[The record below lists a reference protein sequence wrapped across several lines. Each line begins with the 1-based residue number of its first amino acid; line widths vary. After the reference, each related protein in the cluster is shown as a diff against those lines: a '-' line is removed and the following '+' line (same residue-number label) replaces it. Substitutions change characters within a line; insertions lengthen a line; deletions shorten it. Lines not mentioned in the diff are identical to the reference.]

1 MTTAYEMPRVRDQDS
16 SFSLGVAG
24 VIVPRD
30 LVYRMRNRGG
40 AILRALLGLWEG
52 QRFGGIDDR
61 PPDIRAVAAN
71 TLNCSKN
78 ARKIEP
84 FDPKTWLFGKYELY
98 SRRFLYGEA
107 DGEGQTLRPLR
118 YRILFGLA
126 VAESRP
132 TSG

>member
-1 MTTAYEMPRVRDQDS
+1 MTWLPGFHGSQSKFATPRRLSPEND
-16 SFSLGVAG
+16 
-24 VIVPRD
+24 
-30 LVYRMRNRGG
+30 
-40 AILRALLGLWEG
+40 RALLGLWEG

-71 TLNCSKN
+71 TLNCPKN

-132 TSG
+132 TSC

>member
-16 SFSLGVAG
+16 SFSPGVAG
-24 VIVPRD
+24 VIVSRD
-30 LVYRMRNRGG
+30 LVYRMRNRAG

-71 TLNCSKN
+71 TLNCPKN

-84 FDPKTWLFGKYELY
+84 FDPKQGY
-98 SRRFLYGEA
+98 SESTSSIAGDSFTVR
-107 DGEGQTLRPLR
+107 QTAKVKP
-118 YRILFGLA
+118 
-126 VAESRP
+126 
-132 TSG
+132 SGH